1 MSDAITLDVLGSSPV
16 QLDVGDADPIAREE
30 IAELTERVTTVEGD
44 VTALDGR
51 MDAAEGAISA
61 LDGRLDT
68 AEGNISTL
76 GTTVDGIDARVEA
89 IEADGSVT
97 TARLADGAVTR
108 QKLANG
114 SVTLGKLAEDV
125 NDRISTYWA
134 WFQDGEDRRL
144 GIVTDEQ
151 E

>member
-1 MSDAITLDVLGSSPV
+1 MSDAIVLDVLSSSPV

-30 IAELTERVTTVEGD
+30 IAALATRVTTVEGD

-51 MDAAEGAISA
+51 MDAAEG
-61 LDGRLDT
+61 D
-68 AEGNISTL
+68 ISTLESDVTAL

-89 IEADGSVT
+89 IEAD
-97 TARLADGAVTR
+97 
-108 QKLANG
+108 G

-134 WFQDGEDRRL
+134 WFQDGENRRL

>member
-1 MSDAITLDVLGSSPV
+1 MSDAITLDVLSSSPV

-44 VTALDGR
+44 VSGLSTRVG
-51 MDAAEGAISA
+51 
-61 LDGRLDT
+61 T
-68 AEGNISTL
+68 AEGDISAL
-76 GTTVDGIDARVEA
+76 GTTVDGIDTRVEA

-97 TARLADGAVTR
+97 TAKLADGAVTG

>member
-1 MSDAITLDVLGSSPV
+1 MSDAITLDVLSSSPV
-16 QLDVGDADPIAREE
+16 QLDAGDADPIAREE
-30 IAELTERVTTVEGD
+30 IA
-44 VTALDGR
+44 ALAG
-51 MDAAEGAISA
+51 
-61 LDGRLDT
+61 
-68 AEGNISTL
+68 
-76 GTTVDGIDARVEA
+76 RVEA

-97 TARLADGAVTR
+97 TAKLADGAVTG
-108 QKLANG
+108 QKLADG

>member
-1 MSDAITLDVLGSSPV
+1 MPAEYEVLEPGGHQAFADAVKSY
-16 QLDVGDADPIAREE
+16 ADRAGG
-30 IAELTERVTTVEGD
+30 T
-44 VTALDGR
+44 
-51 MDAAEGAISA
+51 
-61 LDGRLDT
+61 
-68 AEGNISTL
+68 
-76 GTTVDGIDARVEA
+76 GTTQ
-89 IEADGSVT
+89 
-97 TARLADGAVTR
+97 LAD
-108 QKLANG
+108 G